1 MTTPETARQRT
12 GTAPPRHAFVAV
24 DWALMASVA
33 ILWGASF
40 LLIDIGVDH
49 LRPELV
55 ALLRLV
61 FGVAALAFVPAARV
75 PLPRTAWPRIALL
88 GVVWMAVP
96 FVLFPFAEQ
105 QIDSSLAGMIN
116 ASAPLFT
123 VLVAVLMYRRAPAVG
138 QAIGLLVGFFGVIA
152 VAWPSLSGTYGT
164 AVGVGL
170 ALLATILYGFAFNL
184 AAPLQQRHGALP
196 VVWRAQIV
204 AMVLLAPWGLS
215 GITGST
221 FAWSSV
227 LAVAALGVLG
237 TAIAFVAFVALVGRV
252 GSTRASITVYFLPAV
267 AILLGAVVRAE
278 TLSPLS
284 LAGAVLV
291 AAGAY
296 ATSRESTPA
305 SRSRDPSMRPPRST
319 PTTLASPSYPHRV
332 ADNQEDLRCRELV
345 SP

>member
-1 MTTPETARQRT
+1 MTTPATPQLRT
-12 GTAPPRHAFVAV
+12 GTAPPHRAFAAV

-55 ALLRLV
+55 ALLRLA
-61 FGVAALAFVPAARV
+61 FGVAVLALVPAARAS
-75 PLPRTAWPRIALL
+75 LHRTALPRIALL
-88 GVVWMAVP
+88 GIVWMAVP

-123 VLVAVLMYRRAPAVG
+123 VLAAVVIYRRAPATG
-138 QAIGLLVGFFGVIA
+138 QVAGLLVGFLGVIA
-152 VAWPSLSGTYGT
+152 VVWPSLRGAYGT
-164 AVGVGL
+164 AAGVGL
-170 ALLATILYGFAFNL
+170 ALLATTLYGVAFNL
-184 AAPLQQRHGALP
+184 AAPLQHRHGALP

-204 AMVLLAPWGLS
+204 AMILLAPWGLS
-215 GITGST
+215 GIADST

-267 AILLGAVVRAE
+267 AILLGAAVRAE
-278 TLSPLS
+278 TISPLS
-284 LAGAVLV
+284 LAGAVLI

-296 ATSRESTPA
+296 VTSRGSTRAGRSPTPSTRS
-305 SRSRDPSMRPPRST
+305 SRSK
-319 PTTLASPSYPHRV
+319 PTTLAAPSHSER
-332 ADNQEDLRCRELV
+332 
-345 SP
+345 